1 MIGVLGF
8 LVLNGAFAFAGL
20 GILAAMG
27 WVSWSVHDA
36 LASLGLAFLTG
47 LCALLLVGTVFVT
60 IGVAFSM
67 PVFLATAAAI
77 GVATLLLAHRR
88 KPASTPP
95 ATGPR
100 REAAGRGAIEL
111 ILLIGLGLALVG
123 WLVVGGIDSAFH
135 PLANSDG
142 WAIWANKGVMLS
154 SFSDVPPPFSSD
166 QYAYMHRDYPI
177 ALPLLESLMFR
188 ATDTVNTQLVHLELW
203 LLLVAFC
210 GALGY
215 LARRLVSPV
224 VWVLLAFAVAFAPG
238 VWGQLQTGYADVP
251 MALLLGIGVL
261 LLGLWMAERN
271 VSQLAL
277 ATLFLAAAAS
287 TKNEGL
293 TGAVCA
299 LVVAALIVIVAR
311 EWQTLKHLA
320 VAGAGFVLMLL
331 PWRIWIAAHDIS
343 SDLPVRKGLEP
354 GFLTDRAHRVW
365 PSVKAFEHQL
375 VDVARWSYLVPL
387 GIAIAIAALYASR
400 RSEAPANTGRVAS
413 FYLLTGVGFFLTITW
428 AFTITADP
436 LDWQISTS
444 ANRVVTGIVL
454 ISVAAIAHLSGMLT
468 TASLSSASDS
478 RSDR

>member
-8 LVLNGAFAFAGL
+8 LVLNGAFAFAGV
-20 GILAAMG
+20 GILAAVG
-27 WVSWSVHDA
+27 WVPWSVREA

-47 LCALLLVGTVFVT
+47 LCALLLLGTVFVT

-67 PVFLATAAAI
+67 PVFLATAVAI
-77 GVATLLLAHRR
+77 GVATLLFARR
-88 KPASTPP
+88 RRPTSTSPE
-95 ATGPR
+95 TGR
-100 REAAGRGAIEL
+100 RSGTPGLRGIEL
-111 ILLIGLGLALVG
+111 VLLMGLGLVLVG

-166 QYAYMHRDYPI
+166 EYTYMHLDYPI
-177 ALPLLESLMFR
+177 VLPLLESLMFR
-188 ATDTVNTQLVHLELW
+188 ATDTINTQLVHLELW
-203 LLLVAFC
+203 LMLVAFC

-224 VWVLLAFAVAFAPG
+224 VWILLAFAVAFAPG
-238 VWGQLQTGYADVP
+238 IWGQLQTAYADVP

-261 LLGLWMAERN
+261 LLGLWVSERN

-299 LVVAALIVIVAR
+299 LVAAGLIVIVAR

-320 VAGAGFVLMLL
+320 AAGAGFVLMLL

-354 GFLTDRAHRVW
+354 GYLADRAHRVW
-365 PSVKAFEHQL
+365 PSMKAFEHQL
-375 VDVARWSYLVPL
+375 IDVARWSYLVPL
-387 GIAIAIAALYASR
+387 GIAVALAALYASS
-400 RSEAPANTGRVAS
+400 RSEAPANTGRVAL
-413 FYLLTGVGFFLTITW
+413 FYLLTGVGFFLAITW

-444 ANRVVTGIVL
+444 ANRVITGIVL
-454 ISVAAIAHLSGMLT
+454 ISVAAIAHLSGLLT
-468 TASLSSASDS
+468 TASSRSTSDS
-478 RSDR
+478 RSGR